1 MLDPIDLIYKDILY
15 IPNSDE
21 EEHYY
26 SPHRGYV
33 NLLPLGLGLINKSR
47 IDIIK

>member
-15 IPNSDE
+15 YPNTDDKVF
-21 EEHYY
+21 Y

-33 NLLPLGLGLINKSR
+33 NLFPLGLGLIDKSR
-47 IDIIK
+47 VDIIQ